1 MPETLIVAVIAD
13 GYLAGASCHPRA
25 RLESYWP
32 DLRYEEGFAL
42 YRLEG
47 VPADLAADLLAHGSY
62 SQVFRDGY
70 EAWQA
75 AAPYLAEEPERIH
88 GTVGP

>member
-25 RLESYWP
+25 HLVSYWP
-32 DLRYEEGFAL
+32 DLRYEEGFTL

-47 VPADLAADLLAHGSY
+47 VPADLATDLLAQGGLC
-62 SQVFRDGY
+62 QVFDDGY
-70 EAWQA
+70 EAWRE
-75 AAPYLAEEPERIH
+75 AAPYLD
-88 GTVGP
+88 GTGPLLGW